1 AKQKINK
8 ASLNSG
14 AFLCA
19 ALSQS
24 PCVNYDPSTLC
35 GECAGRIKNN
45 ESTVSYYRGR
55 QQRQLPEQYG
65 VTAGET
71 AQTNYKACS

>member
-24 PCVNYDPSTLC
+24 PCVNYDLFISCSERT
-35 GECAGRIKNN
+35 GRIKNN
-45 ESTVSYYRGR
+45 ESTVWLPIRAATSAAGAAGR
-55 QQRQLPEQYG
+55 DSRRDGINQ
-65 VTAGET
+65 
-71 AQTNYKACS
+71 S